1 MKINDINRIQGISR
15 YQQQINQ
22 KERQLKKTESK
33 KDEINISDE
42 AKALLEQT
50 KDVGREEKINQIKD
64 QIKNGTYQV
73 DSGKVAEKILKL
85 FK

>member
-1 MKINDINRIQGISR
+1 MKINDINRIQGINR

-73 DSGKVAEKILKL
+73 DSGKVAEKILKW